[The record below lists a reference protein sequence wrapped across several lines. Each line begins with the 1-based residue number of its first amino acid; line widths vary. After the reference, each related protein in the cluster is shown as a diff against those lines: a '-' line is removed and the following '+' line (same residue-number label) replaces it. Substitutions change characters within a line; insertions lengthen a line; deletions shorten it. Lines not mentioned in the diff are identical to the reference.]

1 MSAHEAERN
10 LKLIRTFSTLLLG
23 LGLLVVTAI
32 HAAQPLTVCMSDSNP
47 PLSYRSKGQV
57 AGFDVSIARSIASEL
72 GRELRVVPF
81 ESELEKESML
91 THEVNALL
99 SAGVCDL
106 VSGFPLLAGDLGT
119 PTRER
124 AKTPDYPGA
133 KRQRDRPFVPLGVLV
148 ASRPYQGTALSIVQR
163 PGLPAVRSL
172 ADLRGRKVGA
182 VAGTLEGTL
191 VAMYRG
197 GYLHTS
203 MVSMGQLEDPWDALG
218 SGRID
223 AMLMPTTA
231 VDARRLQYPA
241 SSIQLTDFQRPLGI
255 NLGFVAL
262 QANGVL
268 LDATNRVIARS
279 QNSGEIER
287 WAQESGLRA
296 LPPTKPDVTTTLSLP
311 TLLAD

>member
-1 MSAHEAERN
+1 MKSILCAVLMGLSAFA
-10 LKLIRTFSTLLLG
+10 S
-23 LGLLVVTAI
+23 
-32 HAAQPLTVCMSDSNP
+32 HAAEPLTVCMSEDNA

-57 AGFDVSIARSIASEL
+57 AGFDVLLARALATEL

-81 ESELEKESML
+81 ESEVEKETLL

-106 VSGFPLLAGDLGT
+106 VSGFPLLASDLGP

-124 AKTPDYPGA
+124 FKTPDHPGA
-133 KRQRDRPFVPLGVLV
+133 KRQRDRPFVPLGTLV

-163 PGLPAVRSL
+163 AGQAPVRTL

-191 VAMYRG
+191 ISMYRG

-203 MVSMGQLEDPWDALG
+203 MVSMGQREDAWGALDT
-218 SGRID
+218 GRVD
-223 AMLMPTTA
+223 AMLMTSTA
-231 VDARRLQYPA
+231 VDARRLLHPA
-241 SSIQLTDFQRPLGI
+241 SPVQLADYHRTLGI

-262 QANGVL
+262 HGQGVL
-268 LDATNRVIARS
+268 IETTNRVIARS
-279 QNSGEIER
+279 QANGDLQR
-287 WAQESGLRA
+287 WATEAGLRLVA
-296 LPPTKPDVTTTLSLP
+296 TSQPDVTSTLSLP
-311 TLLAD
+311 ALMAD